1 MVNGRKDFI
10 LILFFLSLSLSLS
23 QRVPLVVEF
32 CVREVEEHGLDVE
45 GIYR

>member
-1 MVNGRKDFI
+1 MPGC
-10 LILFFLSLSLSLS
+10 LSF

-32 CVREVEEHGLDVE
+32 CVKEMEEHGLEVE